1 MNTKILLS
9 LLCATFLCLRAA
21 EQSPTATATT
31 PASAYTPAKRRI
43 EVCFVLD
50 TTGSMGG
57 LIEGAKQK
65 IWSIANAIIA
75 AEPAPEVSFGLVGY
89 RDRGDAYI
97 TKLTPLT
104 PDLDTVYGDL
114 RKFQAEGGGDT
125 PESVNQALH
134 EAVHKLAWS
143 QDRNVL
149 KLIYLVGDAPPHMD
163 YADGPDYRTV
173 CEDALK
179 HDLLINTVQCG
190 NLPGTREIWADIA
203 RRGEG
208 RFVALEQSGN
218 MVVVDTPFD
227 KDLTTLNLKM
237 GTTMVGYGSA
247 AVQQSVSDKQAAAV
261 AATPAVIAS
270 RLAYNLASGGAR
282 GGRSVQGEGELLD
295 ALKDGKVTV
304 DTIDRAQLPE
314 ELRKLDDVQLKARIA
329 ELRAQRTEI
338 QKQITEL
345 SRQREAFLAAEQ
357 KRLAA
362 AGRGD
367 SFDEKVVE
375 TLRAQALKKN
385 INYK

>member
-1 MNTKILLS
+1 MKTKILLT
-9 LLCATFLCLRAA
+9 LLCATLLYLRAA
-21 EQSPTATATT
+21 DLPSPATATST
-31 PASAYTPAKRRI
+31 ADAPAKRRI

-89 RDRGDAYI
+89 RDRGDAYV
-97 TKLTPLT
+97 TKITPLST
-104 PDLDTVYGDL
+104 DIDAVYGDL
-114 RKFQAEGGGDT
+114 RNFQADGGGDT
-125 PESVNQALH
+125 PESVNQALD

-149 KLIYLVGDAPPHMD
+149 KIIFLVGDAPPHMD

-179 HDLLINTVQCG
+179 RDLLINTVQCG
-190 NLPGTREIWADIA
+190 SLAGTREVWTDIA

-227 KDLTTLNLKM
+227 KELTELNRQM

-247 AVQQSVSDKQAAAV
+247 AVQQSVSAKQAASEASAP
-261 AATPAVIAS
+261 AATAS
-270 RLAYNLASGGAR
+270 RLVYNLASGGAR
-282 GGRSVQGEGELLD
+282 GGRSMQGDGELLD
-295 ALKDGKVTV
+295 ALKDGKVTL
-304 DTIDRAQLPE
+304 DKIDRNQLPE
-314 ELRKLDDVQLKARIA
+314 DLRKLDDAQLKARVE
-329 ELRAQRTEI
+329 ELRVQRAEFLKKI
-338 QKQITEL
+338 AEL

-362 AGRGD
+362 AGKGD

-375 TLRAQALKKN
+375 TLRAEALKKN